1 MEYASYVAHQEDK
14 MSAACEKTM
23 AYLSVL
29 PTEKGPWDSHIIKY
43 VQLLE
48 LCDEHDKVNV

>member
-1 MEYASYVAHQEDK
+1 

-23 AYLSVL
+23 AYLCVL
-29 PTEKGPWDSHIIKY
+29 PSEKGPWDTHIIKY

-48 LCDEHDKVNV
+48 TLEEHDKVYV